1 MEEGKVLSASIVR
14 EAAPPPRYA
23 ECFGNQM
30 GFQFDGAPTM
40 EGLFAPVS
48 GSLVLEVNGET
59 GLRRSV
65 GLF

>member
-1 MEEGKVLSASIVR
+1 MLSASVVR
-14 EAAPPPRYA
+14 EGGAAAAVCRM
-23 ECFGNQM
+23 CFGNQM

-59 GLRRSV
+59 GLEAVGGSV
-65 GLF
+65 